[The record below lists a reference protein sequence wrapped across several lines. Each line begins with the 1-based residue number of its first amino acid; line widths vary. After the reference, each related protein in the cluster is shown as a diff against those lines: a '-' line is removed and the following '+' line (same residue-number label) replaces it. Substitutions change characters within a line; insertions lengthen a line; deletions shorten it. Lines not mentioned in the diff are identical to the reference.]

1 MKHLKSIFPF
11 AFCLLAL
18 VACSN
23 DETETDNSL
32 NGLTSGDMI
41 VTLEELTSDEEDGVT
56 RSFMNREMQNHLW
69 VEDDMMRVYDPMM
82 IRYDIY
88 KFGYKDESRQMG
100 AFTRIWENSNYS
112 EAPSFV
118 LFADQDVE
126 SGYFDRDK
134 DTDEPFLA
142 CKYMIGADKKG
153 NLTPMSW
160 QSTQN
165 NGRDYY
171 IDWLPRWGQVTEIDG
186 SGVLHTSLKFLTG
199 VLRLQLANTA
209 GKADLLKV
217 QMVKDDALLNIAGT
231 FTAILSVNG
240 TVQPNASLTQDSF
253 KRKSGG
259 TDLLVNL
266 TGATGSIVVFVPL
279 VTTTEPVDIVVSAS
293 NDNGETWT
301 EFKRF
306 KNKTVKRGIVYG
318 NAKEYSF

>member
-41 VTLEELTSDEEDGVT
+41 VTLEELTSDEEEDGLT
-56 RSFMNREMQNHLW
+56 RSFMSRDLKNHLW
-69 VEDDMMRVYDPMM
+69 AEDDEMRVYDPFM

-100 AFTRIWENSNYS
+100 VFTRPYEKSFLTD
-112 EAPSFV
+112 APSFA
-118 LFADQDVE
+118 LFANQDVE
-126 SGYFDRDK
+126 GGYFDRDAESDK
-134 DTDEPFLA
+134 PFLA
-142 CKYMIGADKKG
+142 CKFFVVADTMKWE
-153 NLTPMSW
+153 TC
-160 QSTQN
+160 QS
-165 NGRDYY
+165 NGKPYFT
-171 IDWLPRWGQVTEIDG
+171 DWLPRWGQVTEVDG
-186 SGVLHTSLKFLTG
+186 SGVLHASMKFLTG

-217 QMVKDDALLNIAGT
+217 QMFKGDKALNVSGT
-231 FTAILSVNG
+231 FKALISEIGNIGAIL
-240 TVQPNASLTQDSF
+240 PNISLTQESYQAA
-253 KRKSGG
+253 SGG
-259 TDLLVNL
+259 TDMFVDL
-266 TGATGSIVVFVPL
+266 TGATGSVVVFVPL

-293 NDNGETWT
+293 NDKGQTWT

-306 KNKTVKRGIVYG
+306 KNKTIKRGIVYG
-318 NAKEYSF
+318 NANEYAF

>member
-1 MKHLKSIFPF
+1 MKIQKTFFI
-11 AFCLLAL
+11 AATLLLTTAG
-18 VACSN
+18 CSN
-23 DETETDNSL
+23 NETADNGL

-56 RSFMNREMQNHLW
+56 RSFLNREMQSHLW

-134 DTDEPFLA
+134 ETDEPFLA
-142 CKYMIGADKKG
+142 CKFMIGADKKG

-165 NGRDYY
+165 NGKDYY

-209 GKADLLKV
+209 GKADLLKI
-217 QMVKDDALLNIAGT
+217 QMFKGDEALNIAGT
-231 FTAILSVNG
+231 FTAKLSVNG
-240 TVQPNASLTQDSF
+240 TIVSNPSLTQESF

-259 TDLLVNL
+259 TDLFVDL
-266 TGATGSIVVFVPL
+266 TGATGSVVVFVPL
-279 VTTTEPVDIVVSAS
+279 VTTTVPVDIVVSAS
-293 NDNGETWT
+293 SDNGETWT

-306 KNKTVKRGIVYG
+306 KNKTIKRGIVYG
-318 NAKEYSF
+318 NANEYAF